1 MLGKFHCRLSVLV
14 SRAKVPASLIL
25 LVLMFAGAGG
35 AAAQPDGVTFVVHR
49 GEASVEVYFSLPA
62 EMLVSVFGMPRHEL
76 EGPDGRVD
84 FDALRMG
91 TWDIGDAAF
100 RQVGA
105 RIGGQ
110 AAPFEALSL
119 MVHPKSS
126 LLPLN
131 TPIDG
136 MISIAVCSA
145 PTPREAPAL
154 SDLQAYV
161 GYIAYA
167 DRPQA
172 PITLDLP
179 ETGRAAFTA
188 QIFDYT
194 SFELSVVSEVVVSD
208 GGLMLLNTGTASQR
222 TTSLLFIGGALS
234 LFVAFLV
241 LGLRYAG
248 RLQSPVHR
256 QSNTDVR

>member
-1 MLGKFHCRLSVLV
+1 M
-14 SRAKVPASLIL
+14 SRAKGTASLIL
-25 LVLMFAGAGG
+25 FVLMFAAAGG
-35 AAAQPDGVTFVVHR
+35 AAAQPDGVSVVVHR
-49 GEASVEVYFSLPA
+49 GGASVEVYFSLPA
-62 EMLVSVFGMPRHEL
+62 DMLVSVFGMPRHEL

-110 AAPFEALSL
+110 VASFEALSL
-119 MVHPKSS
+119 MVHPKNS
-126 LLPLN
+126 LLPLS
-131 TPIDG
+131 TPIEG
-136 MISIAVCSA
+136 MISIAVCAA
-145 PTPREAPAL
+145 PTPRAAPAL

-161 GYIAYA
+161 GYIAYT

-172 PITLDLP
+172 PIMLDLP

-188 QIFDYT
+188 QILDYT
-194 SFELSVVSEVVVSD
+194 SFELRATSEVVVSD

-222 TTSLLFIGGALS
+222 TISLLFIGGALS
-234 LFVAFLV
+234 LLVVFLV

-248 RLQSPVHR
+248 CLRSPALRH
-256 QSNTDVR
+256 SNTDVP